1 MVKELKQREVFFLQK
16 VIIYLF
22 IYLFSFA
29 TQRNNKNGRKER
41 KKKRKILK
49 DYLEIIHYT
58 L

>member
-1 MVKELKQREVFFLQK
+1 LVKELKQREVFNLQK
-16 VIIYLF
+16 VIYLF

-41 KKKRKILK
+41 KKKEKILK